1 MARCSLLNPTVRME
15 DAGAGHRSLPSRA
28 FLLSVVASMGTNPD
42 TGDRGY
48 AYTAALTEDAVDYV
62 PQFYTDRLMKRG
74 VFVTQYSI

>member
-1 MARCSLLNPTVRME
+1 MA
-15 DAGAGHRSLPSRA
+15 
-28 FLLSVVASMGTNPD
+28 TNPD